1 MALVKGRISELGFK
15 VSILFEAEV
24 NLDQTDFSK
33 VAIGVTFGITIL
45 SATVRL
51 VVRLRYQKRLHL
63 DDYLMIIAC
72 VFLISGTTLLYLG
85 TSAIFFIEDVSLNGE
100 EVIAAVGL
108 DYFLKQLLFYQR
120 INWAYLALTWATV
133 FFVKFAFLAFF
144 RHLLDRVP
152 FMYKY
157 WKVLVGFTTLVFAF
171 AVCDGFI
178 ACPVLG
184 LASGEYLVLRPYLNK
199 TDSLST
205 VQCSANPARLQTAL
219 GIGATVISL
228 DILTDVLSLS
238 ISSTNSYNFLTA
250 DSSDNSNLTALEG
263 TDQAAPETWPWNIP
277 LPQHSYGHYGHHKS
291 LWHPLP
297 WNF

>member
-45 SATVRL
+45 SATVRI

-120 INWAYLALTWATV
+120 IN
-133 FFVKFAFLAFF
+133 
-144 RHLLDRVP
+144 
-152 FMYKY
+152 
-157 WKVLVGFTTLVFAF
+157 
-171 AVCDGFI
+171 
-178 ACPVLG
+178 
-184 LASGEYLVLRPYLNK
+184 
-199 TDSLST
+199 
-205 VQCSANPARLQTAL
+205 
-219 GIGATVISL
+219 
-228 DILTDVLSLS
+228 
-238 ISSTNSYNFLTA
+238 
-250 DSSDNSNLTALEG
+250 
-263 TDQAAPETWPWNIP
+263 
-277 LPQHSYGHYGHHKS
+277 
-291 LWHPLP
+291 
-297 WNF
+297 